1 MPDETQSDNAAPPAW
16 MRNPKIIAVL
26 VVFFIPVGLYLVWK
40 HPEWNTKKKQVW
52 TGVPVALF
60 IVMVI
65 AFLQME
71 KAALNTIAEADQLWQ
86 QDEQGDAV
94 DKYRK
99 LLESDFSLIP
109 EDERP
114 RLFRRVIDFDAEGG
128 DRDEARK
135 MIALAKL
142 YGVSVSLETSQAKA
156 LRDEMDEEEA
166 IARAS
171 SRSES
176 SDGASS
182 DGASKLAA
190 LQRIVDKL
198 GDFPDRL
205 AGRTERQKFTD
216 ELGAM
221 ISRFKKIP
229 LDVAQS
235 PDKAKAI
242 VELFDEKIHGRYS
255 GYAFID
261 LDEQIALIVQ
271 DLRNR

>member
-1 MPDETQSDNAAPPAW
+1 
-16 MRNPKIIAVL
+16 
-26 VVFFIPVGLYLVWK
+26 
-40 HPEWNTKKKQVW
+40 
-52 TGVPVALF
+52 
-60 IVMVI
+60 
-65 AFLQME
+65 
-71 KAALNTIAEADQLWQ
+71 
-86 QDEQGDAV
+86 
-94 DKYRK
+94 
-99 LLESDFSLIP
+99 
-109 EDERP
+109 
-114 RLFRRVIDFDAEGG
+114 
-128 DRDEARK
+128 

-176 SDGASS
+176 SAGGSS

-190 LQRIVDKL
+190 LHRIVDKL
-198 GDFPDRL
+198 GDFPGSL

-221 ISRFKKIP
+221 IERFDEIP

-242 VELFDEKIHGRYS
+242 VELFVEKIEGTFSHHTYNLL
-255 GYAFID
+255 A
-261 LDEQIALIVQ
+261 EHIAQIVQ